1 MRKVKVAALQFSC
14 SKDVQENIN
23 KAEKMVKEAADNG
36 ANIILLPELFERQYF
51 CQEKRYD
58 YYNYAL
64 PLEKNPAVNRFKVL
78 NRKLYP

>member
-36 ANIILLPELFERQYF
+36 AISFCFLNYLNVSISVRRSAMTIIIMHYLL
-51 CQEKRYD
+51 KKI
-58 YYNYAL
+58 L
-64 PLEKNPAVNRFKVL
+64 P
-78 NRKLYP
+78 

>member
-58 YYNYAL
+58 YYNNAIL
-64 PLEKNPAVNRFKVL
+64 FFKITA
-78 NRKLYP
+78 Y

>member
-64 PLEKNPAVNRFKVL
+64 PLEKKSCRESF
-78 NRKLYP
+78 